1 VEELAIKRNKQKSE
15 KDTGK
20 RIACILI
27 GLIFV
32 GIIFIPG
39 SALADW
45 KNRATLVS
53 APASAY
59 ITVSTTFQYTLS
71 NTGTTSFD
79 TVSIEIIYDW
89 MTAGLSYQ
97 PTPQVVGVP
106 PGGSHT
112 WDITIIVPSVT
123 TGAHTATV
131 NINAKGGEDLWA
143 STKTWTMTHQIV
155 AIQPLDVAIS
165 ANPTSGITPL
175 PVSFTTTV
183 SGGLEP
189 YTYSWAFGDSGTST
203 QKSPTH
209 TYTTPGTFTATLI
222 VQDTSPTPKT
232 KSVTTSLTVSSPAL
246 AATISASPTS
256 GIAPLPVSFTS
267 TVSGGLSPYS
277 YSWAFG
283 DTGTSIQSSPS
294 HTYSTSGTF
303 TATLTV
309 TDSSSTPK
317 TKSAT
322 TTVTVSTTSLI
333 VSFDST
339 LSNSGNGLLPL
350 DFTSS
355 VSGGLAPYTYSWDF
369 GDGTSSTLPSPSHS
383 YTSPGTYTVTLTVTD
398 SSSPQKTSYFTEE
411 RTAESDYPSWML
423 LIIVII
429 IIVVII
435 GIVAA
440 IYLRKRKQPP
450 MYNQHPQQYAQQQP
464 PQNQQPPYY
473 PPPPPPQGP

>member
-1 VEELAIKRNKQKSE
+1 MNKLNRIGV
-15 KDTGK
+15 GK
-20 RIACILI
+20 RLVCIFLSIILI
-27 GLIFV
+27 GILLI
-32 GIIFIPG
+32 P
-39 SALADW
+39 SNALADW

-59 ITVSTTFQYTLS
+59 ISVSTTFQYTLS

-79 TVSIEIIYDW
+79 TVSVEVIYDW

-106 PGGSHT
+106 PGGSYT

-143 STKTWTMTHQIV
+143 SSKTWIMTHQII

-165 ANPTSGITPL
+165 ANPTSGTTPL

-209 TYTTPGTFTATLI
+209 TYTTPGTFTATLT
-222 VQDTSPTPKT
+222 VQDSSPTIKT
-232 KSVTTSLTVSSPAL
+232 KSVTTSLTITSPAL
-246 AATISASPTS
+246 ITTISASPTS
-256 GIAPLPVSFTS
+256 GLAPLSVSFTS

-283 DTGTSIQSSPS
+283 DSGTSTQSSPS

-303 TATLTV
+303 TVTLTV

-322 TTVTVSTTSLI
+322 TTVTVTTTSLG
-333 VSFDST
+333 VTFDSS
-339 LSNSGNGLLPL
+339 LSTTGNGLLSL
-350 DFTSS
+350 DFSSS

-369 GDGTSSTLPSPSHS
+369 GDGTSSTLQSPSHT
-383 YTSPGTYTVTLTVTD
+383 YTSAGTYTVTLTVSD
-398 SSSPQKTSYFTEE
+398 SSSPSKTAHFTSE
-411 RTAESDYPSWML
+411 RTAEADYSGWF
-423 LIIVII
+423 LIIII
-429 IIVVII
+429 VIVVII

-440 IYLRKRKQPP
+440 VIMKKRKQPP
-450 MYNQHPQQYAQQQP
+450 IYNQHPQQYQQP
-464 PQNQQPPYY
+464 PQYPPQQPPEYQQPGQY
-473 PPPPPPQGP
+473 PPPPPPPTYP